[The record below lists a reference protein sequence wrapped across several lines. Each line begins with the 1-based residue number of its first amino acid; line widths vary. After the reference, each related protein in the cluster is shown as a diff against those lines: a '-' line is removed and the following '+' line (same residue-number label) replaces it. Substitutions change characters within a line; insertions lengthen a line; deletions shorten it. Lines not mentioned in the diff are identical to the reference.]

1 MMKKRLTPFGLRL
14 ALAALLVSTL
24 LLCSIHLAGRT
35 EGAKRQDRSQQN
47 KQTYMRVV
55 EQGTLTGTIN
65 FLGEAPPRKL
75 IDESADAL
83 CAQMNPKART
93 EDVIVTDGKLANVLV
108 YVQSGSALDA
118 YQFETPATEAVLE
131 HKRCR
136 YAPHMQGIQ
145 TGQTLKIINSDQTVH
160 NIHPTPK
167 VNREW
172 NMSQHPNGEPIFKQF
187 SSPEPAPIPFK
198 CNQHPWEKAYVGVF
212 DHPFFAVSAR
222 DGSYRIE
229 GLPAGS
235 YTIVAWHER
244 LETKS
249 VQVNI
254 APHESRTL
262 DFNFAAQK

>member
-1 MMKKRLTPFGLRL
+1 MKKRLNPFGFRL
-14 ALAALLVSTL
+14 SLAALLFSTLL
-24 LLCSIHLAGRT
+24 LLCSINLAGRT

-65 FLGEAPPRKL
+65 FLGEAPPRKM
-75 IDESADAL
+75 IDESADMV
-83 CAQMNPKART
+83 CMQMNPKART
-93 EDVIVTDGKLANVLV
+93 EDVIVTDGRLANVLV

-118 YQFETPATEAVLE
+118 YQFETPAEEAVLE

-136 YAPHMQGIQ
+136 YAPHVQGIQ

-167 VNREW
+167 VNQEW
-172 NMSQHPNGEPIFKQF
+172 NMSQGIDAPPILKQF
-187 SSPEPAPIPFK
+187 SSPELLIPFK

-212 DHPFFAVSAR
+212 EHPFFAVSAR

-229 GLPAGS
+229 GLPAGT
-235 YTIVAWHER
+235 YTIAAWHER
-244 LETKS
+244 FATKS
-249 VQVNI
+249 VQVTI

-262 DFNFAAQK
+262 DFSFAAEK